1 MAKVLGLLVAL
12 HHTMM
17 FHSMQ
22 LGEELGMEAM
32 EALAVHLMGSR
43 ALVLEAHPMGLPASH
58 RALGLEVALDAT
70 TILQVPLSVLLLAT
84 LLLEELEEAG
94 YV

>member
-12 HHTMM
+12 HQHTLIV
-17 FHSMQ
+17 HSMQ

-70 TILQVPLSVLLLAT
+70 TILQVPLSVLLAT

>member
-1 MAKVLGLLVAL
+1 
-12 HHTMM
+12 
-17 FHSMQ
+17 
-22 LGEELGMEAM
+22 
-32 EALAVHLMGSR
+32 MGSQ

-70 TILQVPLSVLLLAT
+70 TILQVPLSVLLAT